1 MTLKGRIYKVFPV
14 QQGTSAA
21 GNKWAKQDFIFEYFE
36 HPTDRYTDKVLL
48 SVMNDRIREYDIHEG
63 DEVRIGFGHRV
74 REYNGRYFNEVSM
87 YHFEKVADKGGNLP
101 ADGSLQ
107 AGVSN
112 TPQNEEKA
120 KSGEKKDDLPF

>member
-21 GNKWAKQDFIFEYFE
+21 GNPWAKQEFIFEYFE

-48 SVMNDRIREYDIHEG
+48 SVMNDRIKEYDIHEG

-74 REYNGRYFNEVSM
+74 REYNGRHFNEVSM
-87 YHFEKVADKGGNLP
+87 YHFEKVTREGTNLP

-107 AGVSN
+107 AGASN
-112 TPQNEEKA
+112 TPQNEAKA
-120 KSGEKKDDLPF
+120 ESGEKKDDLPF

>member
-48 SVMNDRIREYDIHEG
+48 SCMNDRIREYDIHEG

-101 ADGSLQ
+101 ADGSLL

-112 TPQNEEKA
+112 TPQNETKA
-120 KSGEKKDDLPF
+120 ESGEKKDDLPF

>member
-1 MTLKGRIYKVFPV
+1 MTLKGRICKVFPV

-48 SVMNDRIREYDIHEG
+48 SVMNDRIKEYDIHEG

-74 REYNGRYFNEVSM
+74 REYNGRHFNEVSM

-101 ADGSLQ
+101 ADGTLQ

-112 TPQNEEKA
+112 TPQNEVKA
-120 KSGEKKDDLPF
+120 ESGEKKDDLPF

>member
-48 SVMNDRIREYDIHEG
+48 SCMNERIKEYDIHEG
-63 DEVRIGFGHRV
+63 DEVLIGFGHRV

-112 TPQNEEKA
+112 TPQAGVKA
-120 KSGEKKDDLPF
+120 ESGEKKDDLPF

>member
-74 REYNGRYFNEVSM
+74 REYNGRYFNELSM
-87 YHFEKVADKGGNLP
+87 YHFEKVTREGGNLP

-112 TPQNEEKA
+112 TPQNEIKA
-120 KSGEKKDDLPF
+120 ESGEKKDDLPF